1 MLRGT
6 LFRRLRPSSHAQ
18 PHTRRPTSSARPSLL
33 SSYIATLR
41 TRYPNAD
48 PASLIASFLILH
60 ELTAIVPLG
69 LGFWGL
75 KSLGVGERAVDW
87 ALTNN
92 DVDGESGW
100 VQVEVRKWIGEGEAQ
115 AERVGRRYGAL
126 GYEKETRKERDQRK
140 AAQAE
145 GELVKAPKAYHATGD
160 VANLAAAYVAVKV
173 SRSIESRRERIADQA
188 AGQVLL
194 PARIL
199 LSIRLAPPMANLIV
213 RRFKKLRDMGAR
225 YLRKAT

>member
-1 MLRGT
+1 M
-6 LFRRLRPSSHAQ
+6 
-18 PHTRRPTSSARPSLL
+18 L
-33 SSYIATLR
+33 SSYISTLR

-87 ALTNN
+87 ALA
-92 DVDGESGW
+92 DGSGDAVDDSWGK
-100 VQVEVRKWIGEGEAQ
+100 QEVRKWVGEGEAQ
-115 AERVGRRYGAL
+115 AERIGRRYGVF
-126 GYEKETRKERDQRK
+126 GYAKETAAERELRKSLK
-140 AAQAE
+140 A
-145 GELVKAPKAYHATGD
+145 GESEVAATKAYHATGD
-160 VANLAAAYVAVKV
+160 VANLAAAYVVIKV
-173 SRSIESRRERIADQA
+173 SSPIGGANVSGERQLT
-188 AGQVLL
+188 GFQVLL

-199 LSIRLAPPMANLIV
+199 LSIRMAPPMANLIV

-225 YLRKAT
+225 YLRKST

>member
-1 MLRGT
+1 MFSRA
-6 LFRRLRPSSHAQ
+6 LFGRLRAPPRPHSRPASTGADPSS
-18 PHTRRPTSSARPSLL
+18 RPSLL
-33 SSYIATLR
+33 SSYISTLR

-60 ELTAIVPLG
+60 ELTAILPLG

-87 ALTNN
+87 ALAEDAT
-92 DVDGESGW
+92 GAEEGW
-100 VQVEVRKWIGEGEAQ
+100 GKAEVRKWIGEGEEQ
-115 AERVGRRYGAL
+115 AERIGRRYGVL
-126 GYEKETRKERDQRK
+126 GYDKETREERDLRK
-140 AAQAE
+140 SLAKAE
-145 GELVKAPKAYHATGD
+145 DGETVKSVKAYHATGD

-173 SRSIESRRERIADQA
+173 
-188 AGQVLL
+188 LL

-199 LSIRLAPPMANLIV
+199 LSIRLAPPLANIIV
-213 RRFKKLRDMGAR
+213 RRFKKLRDVGAR